1 MKKSR
6 MVVAILL
13 VVALMLPTSA
23 YAATIDEEVTITQNS
38 SIYWIDDEERFE
50 NLFGDYTA
58 ASAVQEISYA
68 DNINQRNT
76 DANGLSASYSFDI
89 DGNGPI
95 APVEVNGVLKEVR
108 YNDALILQEGIMRG
122 NAEINGVM
130 YKVNAV
136 VQKEVNGTR
145 VYTGVTM
152 MPETAESL
160 DDYIFFA
167 LGDPIITADMLPEW
181 FGNDENNSTISV
193 APQESAVDLQSTTGY
208 TFKGSD
214 TAAFSSGFGI
224 DGDAQLL
231 EFYHNGTIN
240 RSCVGVT
247 SNTTAVTEYFEV
259 GGIADTIVSNL
270 EIGLQ
275 GKSSNVP
282 YIVNVHEIPEDSDDG
297 SDFIDTDYIG
307 YLTGFLSDVFDIAG
321 SYFAPFEILMD
332 ALSQNNRVDVSV
344 FTSGTDTSVTFD
356 YSTSIFYMEDVKFDN
371 APMLVTFNLASAD
384 PAYGY
389 FSAYSN
395 IEYYT
400 VYIPSAPSS
409 MPVYL
414 SIDGAAA
421 ETSYSYF
428 RVK

>member
-1 MKKSR
+1 MKKTK

-23 YAATIDEEVTITQNS
+23 YAATIDEEVRISRES
-38 SIYWIDDEERFE
+38 SIYWVDNEERFA
-50 NLFGDYTA
+50 NLFGNYEV
-58 ASAVQEISYA
+58 SSVVQEISYA
-68 DNINQRNT
+68 VKQNQRTAET
-76 DANGLSASYSFDI
+76 DGFSANYSFDI

-95 APVEVNGVLKEVR
+95 APVQVNGVLKEVR
-108 YNDALILQEGIMRG
+108 YTETLVLQEGIMRG
-122 NAEINGVM
+122 STEINGTQ

-136 VQKEVNGTR
+136 VQKEVNGSR

-152 MPETAESL
+152 MPETAECL

-167 LGDPIITADMLPEW
+167 LGDPIISADMLPEW
-181 FGNDENNSTISV
+181 FGDDDDHSTISA
-193 APQESAVDLQSTTGY
+193 APQEGNVDLRSTTGY

-214 TAAFSSGFGI
+214 TAGFSSGFGI
-224 DGDAQLL
+224 SGNAQLL

-259 GGIADTIVSNL
+259 GGIADTIVSSL

-297 SDFIDTDYIG
+297 SDFIDTDYIS

-321 SYFAPFEILMD
+321 SYFAPFEILLD

-344 FTSGTDTSVTFD
+344 FTSGTDSSVTFD
-356 YSTSIFYMEDVKFDN
+356 YSTNIFYMEDVKFDN

-414 SIDGAAA
+414 SIDGAGAA
-421 ETSYSYF
+421 TSYYYF